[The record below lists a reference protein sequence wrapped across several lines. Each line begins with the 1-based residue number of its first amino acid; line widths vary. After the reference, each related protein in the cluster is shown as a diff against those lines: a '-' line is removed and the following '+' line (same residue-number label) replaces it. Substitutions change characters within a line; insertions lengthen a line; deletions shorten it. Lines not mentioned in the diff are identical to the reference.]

1 MKLVKLWRDVVTLIG
16 VNMKKLKWG
25 VCLAAFLI
33 APVALSAPKTN
44 STAPTKESKEV
55 KKETKES
62 AKDNK
67 TPLTVDGALSISVKN
82 REMVVDKNGQALSQF
97 KYTITNKSDK
107 PIANIQWISVY
118 VNERQVIYSQDMQLD
133 LENTLKP
140 NQSVSINL
148 QIPFTQI
155 EEKYRPIFIDT
166 KSQIQVYKVARTIE
180 FSDKKTLK
188 E

>member
-1 MKLVKLWRDVVTLIG
+1 
-16 VNMKKLKWG
+16 MKKLKWG

-33 APVALSAPKTN
+33 APVAFSAPKT
-44 STAPTKESKEV
+44 SPVKDVKEV
-55 KKETKES
+55 KKETAKET
-62 AKDNK
+62 K
-67 TPLTVDGALSISVKN
+67 TPLTVDDSLSISVRN
-82 REMVVDKNGQALSQF
+82 REMVVDSKGQALSQF

-107 PIANIQWISVY
+107 PITNIQWISVY
-118 VNERQVIYSQDMQLD
+118 VHERQVIYSQDMQLD

-166 KSQIQVYKVARTIE
+166 KSQIKVYKVARTIE

-188 E
+188 D